1 MEVILKNKVTNE
13 IFDNVIK
20 RIKGIPN
27 IKLNSSAETLD
38 IFIENSNLRYTVL
51 GSSSINKYCKT
62 NNLLE
67 LKNGSYILIKKSLVK
82 KIDINNYNIRFN
94 LKKEE
99 QKSISK
105 LDNWKNENKF
115 FRYKKRFSYTTS
127 DKLINF
133 DFTIVKTSTK
143 EVNKPK
149 EKEKSK

>member
-38 IFIENSNLRYTVL
+38 IFLENSNLRYTVL

-105 LDNWKNENKF
+105 LDKENENKF
-115 FRYKKRFSYTTS
+115 LDIKKG
-127 DKLINF
+127 LVIQQVIN
-133 DFTIVKTSTK
+133 
-143 EVNKPK
+143 
-149 EKEKSK
+149 